1 MIIWLNGA
9 FGVGKTTTTNELKAL
24 IPDAIT
30 FDPEEIGF
38 LLRNLIP
45 VPTGD
50 FQDLPSWR
58 RLTIATI
65 AEVAA
70 STSGTVVVP
79 MTLLNEKYADEIFTG
94 LTARRLETLHV
105 ALHTNEHVLR
115 ERIVGHDL
123 FPGDPER
130 NSTARDWRINHLAA
144 YNKALPWITSHA
156 HLIDTT
162 NLTPAETAKAILAAT

>member
-9 FGVGKTTTTNELKAL
+9 FGVGKTATTNELKTL

-65 AEVAA
+65 AEVVE
-70 STSGTVVVP
+70 STSRTVIVP
-79 MTLLNEKYADEIFTG
+79 MTLLNEKYAEEIFSG
-94 LTARRLETLHV
+94 LATRQLDTLHV
-105 ALHTNEHVLR
+105 ALHADEDALR
-115 ERIVGHDL
+115 ERIVNHDL

-130 NSTARDWRINHLAA
+130 SSTARNWRLDHLTA
-144 YNKALPWITSHA
+144 YSKALPWIASRA

-162 NLTPAETAKAILAAT
+162 NLAPAEAAKAILAVA